1 MPEMPFQVRF
11 WFLIPVSLFMAIVIL
26 LAFYLGQ
33 LKGGK
38 SIDALPSALMN
49 QPVPEFSL
57 PSIDGKGLGFT
68 NTALKGQISLVNIW
82 ASWCPPCRAEHPLL
96 MRLAHKGINIYGIN
110 FKDKPSAASAFL
122 KKLGNPYKQNGAD
135 RRGRVSIDWGVYGY
149 PETFIVD
156 TNSHIR
162 YRHVGPILEQDLE
175 QIILPTIKALNP

>member
-1 MPEMPFQVRF
+1 
-11 WFLIPVSLFMAIVIL
+11 
-26 LAFYLGQ
+26 
-33 LKGGK
+33 
-38 SIDALPSALMN
+38 
-49 QPVPEFSL
+49 
-57 PSIDGKGLGFT
+57 
-68 NTALKGQISLVNIW
+68 
-82 ASWCPPCRAEHPLL
+82 

-122 KKLGNPYKQNGAD
+122 KKLGNPYTQNGAD

-156 TNSHIR
+156 TNSRIR